1 MDSHYILHILFI
13 ADGGRGGGIKEADLR
28 RAVKLRSQVFFF
40 L

>member
-13 ADGGRGGGIKEADLR
+13 ADGGRGGIKEADLR